1 VSTEVS
7 VQVKNSKWA
16 LALVMMFLGLLL
28 TIQFRITSQQNLDPS
43 RMRADELVAALSD
56 REAQLK
62 AAEER
67 IRALEQEVAQLRQS
81 LSSPS
86 QAAEMERLRLLAG
99 TTEVTG
105 PGVVVTLSETPEAVS
120 AANKVADEDIWR
132 VVNELLTAGA
142 EAISVGAVRLNSV
155 TGIRNVGDRILVHET
170 MIASPVEIH
179 AIGDPAV
186 LDASL
191 KLRGGVIDLLAR
203 WGIKVSV
210 IRSDSLTLPPVKTPP
225 TFRYATSTTSVSAAD
240 TGGPWPQVPAQGDA
254 SPYGSDTPHALLAS
268 RALPYPERPDG
279 R

>member
-1 VSTEVS
+1 
-7 VQVKNSKWA
+7 VKNSKWA

-105 PGVVVTLSETPEAVS
+105 PGWS
-120 AANKVADEDIWR
+120 
-132 VVNELLTAGA
+132 
-142 EAISVGAVRLNSV
+142 
-155 TGIRNVGDRILVHET
+155 
-170 MIASPVEIH
+170 
-179 AIGDPAV
+179 
-186 LDASL
+186 
-191 KLRGGVIDLLAR
+191 
-203 WGIKVSV
+203 
-210 IRSDSLTLPPVKTPP
+210 
-225 TFRYATSTTSVSAAD
+225 
-240 TGGPWPQVPAQGDA
+240 
-254 SPYGSDTPHALLAS
+254 S
-268 RALPYPERPDG
+268 R
-279 R
+279 